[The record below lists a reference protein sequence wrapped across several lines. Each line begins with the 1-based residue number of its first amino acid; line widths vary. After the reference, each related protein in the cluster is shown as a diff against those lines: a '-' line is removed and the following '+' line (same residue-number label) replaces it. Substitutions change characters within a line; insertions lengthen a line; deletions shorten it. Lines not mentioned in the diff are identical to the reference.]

1 MKNIWT
7 LIVAFCFIS
16 LSTLHAQGEKF
27 TYLTDK
33 KFNSAEDLY
42 GYTFVPGIMEIAVP
56 GQTSQGEQ
64 TDIKEGSVKFGVTR
78 GNLFVKGKGI
88 DGVHNINQINS
99 TDYGYKLVLM
109 NARDPKQQG
118 HLKIIKL
125 KSFVDALVFKASNDA
140 KEMIFLLPEIGKT
153 LQESEKAYFT
163 DRNEIT
169 LEHEEDIWGTELN
182 PFFKIFMP
190 KRVYQ
195 RVQKSD
201 KVNINFI
208 LTETTVEKG
217 KKKSKEV
224 VLMMNDTEKE
234 EEIVETALEPE
245 PEPVIEEVV
254 VEEEEEDEDDGL
266 PAYFTVKKK
275 KPAKEEAIEEV
286 IEEEII
292 EEEPAELFADTEVI
306 EEVREE
312 RKEEESKK
320 KDKKSKVKIIT
331 EYEIVIN
338 DFVFNSDGTHE
349 PRELKLKVKDWK
361 LREDESGSNPFE
373 VYQLELD
380 TNKGPVYV
388 YLSSS
393 RKITKVDCGEIIY
406 LMRGL

>member
-1 MKNIWT
+1 MKNIWI
-7 LIVAFCFIS
+7 LSLVFCFLNLS
-16 LSTLHAQGEKF
+16 LLNAQEDKY

-33 KFNSAEDLY
+33 KFNNSEDLF
-42 GYTFVPGIMEIAVP
+42 GYTFVPGIMEIATP

-64 TDIKEGSVKFGVTR
+64 TDIKEGAVKFGITR

-88 DGVHNINQINS
+88 DGVHNINQINT
-99 TDYGYKLVLM
+99 TDYGYKLMLM
-109 NARDPKQQG
+109 NARDPKLQG

-201 KVNINFI
+201 GVNINFI
-208 LTETTVEKG
+208 VTETTVEKG
-217 KKKSKEV
+217 KKKSKDV

-234 EEIVETALEPE
+234 VEIVETIPEPEPE

-254 VEEEEEDEDDGL
+254 VEEEEEMMMMMIFHL
-266 PAYFTVKKK
+266 TSQSK
-275 KPAKEEAIEEV
+275 
-286 IEEEII
+286 
-292 EEEPAELFADTEVI
+292 
-306 EEVREE
+306 
-312 RKEEESKK
+312 RK
-320 KDKKSKVKIIT
+320 
-331 EYEIVIN
+331 N
-338 DFVFNSDGTHE
+338 
-349 PRELKLKVKDWK
+349 
-361 LREDESGSNPFE
+361 
-373 VYQLELD
+373 Q
-380 TNKGPVYV
+380 
-388 YLSSS
+388 
-393 RKITKVDCGEIIY
+393 RKRK
-406 LMRGL
+406 

>member
-1 MKNIWT
+1 MKNIWI
-7 LIVAFCFIS
+7 LSLVFCFLNLS
-16 LSTLHAQGEKF
+16 LLNAQEDKY

-33 KFNSAEDLY
+33 KFNNSEDLF
-42 GYTFVPGIMEIAVP
+42 GYTFVPGIMEIATP

-64 TDIKEGSVKFGVTR
+64 TDIKEGAVKFGITR

-88 DGVHNINQINS
+88 DGVHNINQINT
-99 TDYGYKLVLM
+99 TDYGYKLMLM
-109 NARDPKQQG
+109 NARDPKLQG

-201 KVNINFI
+201 GVNINFI
-208 LTETTVEKG
+208 VTETTVEKG
-217 KKKSKEV
+217 KKKSKDV

-234 EEIVETALEPE
+234 VEIAETI

-254 VEEEEEDEDDGL
+254 EEEEEKDGDDDF
-266 PAYFTVKKK
+266 PSYFTVKKK
-275 KPAKEEAIEEV
+275 KPAKEEVIEEV
-286 IEEEII
+286 VEEEII
-292 EEEPAELFADTEVI
+292 EEEPEELFADTKVI

-312 RKEEESKK
+312 REEEKSKK
-320 KDKKSKVKIIT
+320 KDKKSKVKVIT
-331 EYEIVIN
+331 EYEIVIT
-338 DFVFNSDGTHE
+338 DFVFNSDGTQE
-349 PRELKLKVKDWK
+349 PLELKLKVKDWK
-361 LREDESGSNPFE
+361 LREDESGGNPFE

-393 RKITKVDCGEIIY
+393 RKITKVDCGEVVY